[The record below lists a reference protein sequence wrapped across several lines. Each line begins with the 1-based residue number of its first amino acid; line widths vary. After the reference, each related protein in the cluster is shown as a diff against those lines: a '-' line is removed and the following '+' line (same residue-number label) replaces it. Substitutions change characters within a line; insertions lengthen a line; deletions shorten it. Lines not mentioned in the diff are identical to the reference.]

1 MYANTQSKENYVV
14 LSKLLF
20 MKKTIFI
27 IVSWVVGI
35 FLGAYICVA
44 CSEKEEIARIH
55 EKNGT
60 QTTTQQ
66 TESPV
71 QETPSPPIYEKSGKV
86 LASFVANG
94 VWYFRFSAYS
104 PCAASVPFAYF
115 LLDNGD
121 VVIVY
126 PSTPSTHSREAY
138 CEPPFTKE
146 VAKIILEA
154 QLGKQ
159 PSVVYR

>member
-1 MYANTQSKENYVV
+1 
-14 LSKLLF
+14 
-20 MKKTIFI
+20 MKKTLFI
-27 IVSWVVGI
+27 ILIWVVGFI
-35 FLGAYICVA
+35 GGAYICGTYLTKDKNSNKNPTEQTKSVA
-44 CSEKEEIARIH
+44 
-55 EKNGT
+55 
-60 QTTTQQ
+60 TTQQ
-66 TESPV
+66 TEPPV
-71 QETPSPPIYEKSGKV
+71 QETPPPQICEKNSKV

-115 LLDNGD
+115 LLENGD

-138 CEPPFTKE
+138 CKPPFTKE

-159 PSVVYR
+159 PSVTYR